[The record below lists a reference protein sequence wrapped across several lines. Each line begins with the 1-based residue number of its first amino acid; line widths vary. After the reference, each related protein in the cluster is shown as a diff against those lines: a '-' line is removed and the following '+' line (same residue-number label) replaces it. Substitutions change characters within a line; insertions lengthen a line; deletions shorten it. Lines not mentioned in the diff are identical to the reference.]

1 MRRLAPRRQEFPP
14 SGHVKGF
21 RGCAAAL
28 PPRRPG
34 FASSGAQARS
44 NPRFAA
50 ARIIESPRRLESA
63 IGFGSEGG
71 AEGQAQEIAM
81 RGNFAACLMGALVLA
96 SLVAPM
102 GIATADEFTP
112 AQKQELGA
120 FIRDYLVANPDVLRA
135 AIDALDKRDKQAA
148 EAERQ
153 KAVTDRAA
161 ALFSSNFQATVG
173 NPKGTAT
180 LVEFFDYN
188 CHFCKGAL
196 PDVTRL
202 MKDDPNLKL
211 VLKDYPVLGP
221 GSLEAAKVASAAR
234 NQLPGDRFWPFHSKL
249 LGMHGPIGKAEALAV
264 ARELGLDMDRLAKDM
279 ESPEVTA
286 GLEEVMGMADALQ
299 INGTPSFVVG
309 QEVVVGAVGYD
320 PLKEKID
327 AVHKCGHSVC

>member
-1 MRRLAPRRQEFPP
+1 MKLITAL
-14 SGHVKGF
+14 GL
-21 RGCAAAL
+21 AAAL
-28 PPRRPG
+28 AG
-34 FASSGAQARS
+34 
-44 NPRFAA
+44 
-50 ARIIESPRRLESA
+50 
-63 IGFGSEGG
+63 
-71 AEGQAQEIAM
+71 
-81 RGNFAACLMGALVLA
+81 AACLAAPA
-96 SLVAPM
+96 S
-102 GIATADEFTP
+102 ADEFTP

-120 FIRDYLVANPDVLRA
+120 FIKDYLVNNPDVLRE
-135 AIDALDKRDKQAA
+135 AIEALDKRDKEVA

-153 KAVTDRAA
+153 KTVVDQAG
-161 ALFSSNFQATVG
+161 ALFSSKFQATIG
-173 NPKGTAT
+173 NPKGSAT

-196 PDVTRL
+196 PDVTKL

-221 GSLEAAKVASAAR
+221 GSVEAAKVASAAR
-234 NQLPGDRFWPFHSKL
+234 NQLPGDRFWQFHSKML
-249 LGMHGPIGKAEALAV
+249 SMHGPIGKAEALGV
-264 ARELGLDMDRLAKDM
+264 ARELGLDMDRLAKDT

-286 GLEEVMGMADALQ
+286 GLEEVMGMADALR